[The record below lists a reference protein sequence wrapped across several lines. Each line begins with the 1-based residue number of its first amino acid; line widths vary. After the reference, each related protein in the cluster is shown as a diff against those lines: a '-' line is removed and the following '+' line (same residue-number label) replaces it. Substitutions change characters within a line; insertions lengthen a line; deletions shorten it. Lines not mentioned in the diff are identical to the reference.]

1 MFSLSTANEVS
12 TIIREF
18 TKAIKSNNI
27 NSHFLKAGNIVLAPY
42 LSTLFNYYL
51 MNGVYL
57 DGLKVA
63 EVVPIFKKDDPNDV
77 TNYKPISLL
86 SNFNKIFEK
95 LVYQRLKYNLLSN
108 HEHGFKSNSS
118 TNFAPCDIY
127 EYLLKNIDQNL
138 ISCFLFL
145 DLSKADTVD
154 LKILD
159 RKLKI
164 FWNLR

>member
-63 EVVPIFKKDDPNDV
+63 EVVPSFKKDDPNDV

-95 LVYQRLKYNLLSN
+95 LVYQRLKYNLLSQ
-108 HEHGFKSNSS
+108 GFSNCGSRPHLGPHDLVLGS
-118 TNFAPCDIY
+118 RNTFKTN
-127 EYLLKNIDQNL
+127 
-138 ISCFLFL
+138 
-145 DLSKADTVD
+145 
-154 LKILD
+154 
-159 RKLKI
+159 
-164 FWNLR
+164 